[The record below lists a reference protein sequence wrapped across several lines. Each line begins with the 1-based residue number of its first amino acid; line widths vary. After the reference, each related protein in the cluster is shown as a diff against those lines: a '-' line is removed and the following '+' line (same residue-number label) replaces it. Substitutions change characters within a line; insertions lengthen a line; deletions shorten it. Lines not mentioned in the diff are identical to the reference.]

1 MKPQELTITSEVF
14 EDLRNKLNAAIN
26 ITVNRLL
33 DKGLSNGN
41 VSAKIDILIR
51 ESTNKETGEVTI
63 MPEFE
68 PSVSMKIE
76 AKGKMDCQKVG
87 GMILRQGQS
96 GRIYVATNQISMN
109 ELMAA
114 EMKTV
119 ERLKEEQKG
128 A

>member
-41 VSAKIDILIR
+41 VSAKIDISIR
-51 ESTNKETGEVTI
+51 ETTNKETGEVTI

-68 PSVSMKIE
+68 PSVSMKIG
-76 AKGKMDCQKVG
+76 AKGKMDCEKVG
-87 GMILRQGQS
+87 GMIMRQGPS
-96 GRIYVATNQISMN
+96 GRIYVATNQISID
-109 ELMAA
+109 ELMEA
-114 EMKTV
+114 ELETAD
-119 ERLKEEQKG
+119 RLAGEQKG